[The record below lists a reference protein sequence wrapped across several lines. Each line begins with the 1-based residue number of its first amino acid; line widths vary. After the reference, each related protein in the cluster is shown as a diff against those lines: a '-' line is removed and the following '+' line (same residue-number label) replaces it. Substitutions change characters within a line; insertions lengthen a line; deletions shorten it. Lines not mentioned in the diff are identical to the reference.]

1 MLSKHRLLPMLG
13 PNHNFRGRRIKANT
27 HRRKSVEAV
36 NFSPL
41 TASNDHRVQD
51 QMPDLTAE

>member
-1 MLSKHRLLPMLG
+1 MLPKHRLLPQIRLK
-13 PNHNFRGRRIKANT
+13 PHFRGRRIKAST

-41 TASNDHRVQD
+41 TLSNDHGVQD
-51 QMPDLTAE
+51 QTVHLTAE

>member
-1 MLSKHRLLPMLG
+1 MLPKRRLLPQVR
-13 PNHNFRGRRIKANT
+13 PKRNFRGRRIKANT
-27 HRRKSVEAV
+27 HRGRSIEAV

-51 QMPDLTAE
+51 QMVHLTAK